1 MQKKSLLV
9 ADPYNNKQ
17 LEMISSFESENELGG
32 VLTNRLREIPK
43 RVTREKYEQF
53 QRTSN
58 ELEQI
63 LLLSDGEQV
72 IDYCL
77 LNAYRDIRSCYLT
90 LPTSKMVSKSKKMY
104 SLATEYAQGLG
115 MLEVFIN
122 VESYDRALQESLE
135 IEGYESLGSENGIT
149 SFVKSFE
156 KEGTLDGNNKRY

>member
-63 LLLSDGEQV
+63 LLL
-72 IDYCL
+72 I
-77 LNAYRDIRSCYLT
+77 
-90 LPTSKMVSKSKKMY
+90 
-104 SLATEYAQGLG
+104 
-115 MLEVFIN
+115 
-122 VESYDRALQESLE
+122 
-135 IEGYESLGSENGIT
+135 SE
-149 SFVKSFE
+149 E
-156 KEGTLDGNNKRY
+156 RR